1 MKSASDFLTR
11 RLTLS
16 KEGHLILVLTR
27 RAGESIILAGNIK
40 LTIVSVGAGHVKVG
54 IEAPPHVRV
63 DRQEIYDK
71 LDLPSVFDPLD
82 ESDPTPVVGEG
93 SAESPK
99 SFRLVIEAYANQQ
112 IDAPEVAERLVGLYE
127 KLDEYCR
134 LKYGRGLTLKE
145 FEQYVRVG
153 SLVPAGD

>member
-1 MKSASDFLTR
+1 M
-11 RLTLS
+11 
-16 KEGHLILVLTR
+16 
-27 RAGESIILAGNIK
+27 
-40 LTIVSVGAGHVKVG
+40 G

-71 LDLPSVFDPLD
+71 LDLPGAIESLD
-82 ESDPTPVVGEG
+82 EPKLAPLVVEAR
-93 SAESPK
+93 AEPPK
-99 SFRLVIEAYANQQ
+99 SFRLVIEAYANYQ
-112 IDAPEVAERLVGLYE
+112 IDAPEVAKRLVGLYE

-153 SLVPAGD
+153 SPIPVGG